1 MHAVPLRQVE
11 SPTVRSVL
19 RVVVVE
25 RLHEARNVW
34 LTTVRSDGR
43 PHVAPVWFV
52 YVDDRIWIGTG
63 LTSVRVRNL
72 RTNPAASACLEQG
85 DEPVVAEGTVVIHEA
100 ARPATVVDAFRTKYD
115 WDITIAIDKDVG
127 QVTLLEFRP
136 HRWLFGITLPTVNED
151 R

>member
-1 MHAVPLRQVE
+1 MGQVE
-11 SPTVRSVL
+11 SPAVRSML
-19 RVVVVE
+19 GVVVVE

-34 LTTVRSDGR
+34 LATVRSDGR

-52 YVDDRIWIGTG
+52 YVEDRIWIGTG

-72 RTNPAASACLEQG
+72 RSNPAASACLEQG
-85 DEPVVAEGTVVIHEA
+85 DEPLVAEGTVLIHES
-100 ARPATVVDAFRTKYD
+100 ARPATVVHAFRTKYD
-115 WDITIAIDKDVG
+115 WDITIEIDNDVG

-136 HRWLFGITLPTVNED
+136 HRWLFGLTLPTVNVD